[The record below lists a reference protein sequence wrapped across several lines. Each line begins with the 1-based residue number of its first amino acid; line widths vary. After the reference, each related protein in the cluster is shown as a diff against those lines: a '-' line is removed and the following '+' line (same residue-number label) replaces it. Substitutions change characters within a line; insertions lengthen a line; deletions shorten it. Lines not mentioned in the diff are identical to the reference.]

1 MTTTDAVV
9 HDVDAR
15 RWRVLGYALLALL
28 AYVPVLLTKPGR
40 VVADTKSYLYLDPG
54 RLLDRAVSMWDPN
67 IGMGTVTHQNIG
79 YLFPMGPYYWLMHEL
94 GVPAWVSQRL
104 WFGSLLFGAGVG
116 VLFLLRTLRV
126 RGPGAAVAAV
136 LFMLSPYTL
145 DFAARISVILLPW
158 AGLPW
163 MLALTIRAL
172 RSRDSRGAWKYAAIF
187 ALVVQV
193 VGGVNATAL
202 VFAGLAPLLWIVY
215 AVVTREVGWRRA
227 LGVTA
232 RIGVL
237 TLFTSLW
244 WIAGLWAQGKYGLN
258 ILKFTETLQVV
269 SVSSTP
275 LETLRGLGYW
285 FFYGIDRIGHWT
297 DASVPYMR
305 DLGLLAVSFALPVLA
320 LFGAACV
327 RWKHRAYFVALTV
340 VGVVVAV
347 GANPYD
353 DPSALGSTFKSF
365 AETSS
370 FGLALRST
378 SRAVPLVAL
387 GLAVLLGV
395 AVNALAS
402 AWAEQGRKMWGVPVR
417 TVVVA
422 GVVIMLAIVNLPA
435 IFTGDFYTQDLTR
448 DEALPRYW
456 TEAIAA
462 LDAQPHDTRVLEI
475 PGADFAAYRWGQ
487 TVDPI
492 TPGLMDRPYVARE
505 LVPWGS
511 AASADLLNALDQR
524 IQEGTLDPAALA
536 PIARLMASGSIL
548 YRADL
553 QTDRYNLVRS
563 VPLWELLTNPE
574 PAGLGT
580 PERFGASLGPPL
592 RDRIDDEL
600 QLALPADAS
609 DPPPVSIFPVRDAR
623 AVVRTANAS
632 APLLVAGD
640 GEAMIDLAGIGALA
654 GDGVVL
660 YSASLDPS
668 QLSSEVAEPNSVLI
682 VTDSNRKRARRW
694 TSTRDVYGETERIDQ
709 TALVRDETDNRL
721 ELFPGAGTDAF
732 TVTQTPGVQVSTTHY
747 GDPGFSQPE
756 VRGARA
762 FDGDVDTAWEVGAHT
777 KVIGERLRLDVDQPI
792 TTDNV
797 NLVQPQVGPTAR
809 YLTAIDLRFDGGAP
823 IRVTLDQSSRTPA
836 GQTVTFPQR
845 TFSRLDVTLV
855 DTNVG
860 DSAAQPTFN
869 SVGFAEIR
877 LRDDAPGSEDVRAE
891 EIVRMPVDLVDAA
904 GAQVSDRPLVYQMAR
919 ERNVVVPPRYSE
931 DEVALVRRFRVPDPR
946 SFGLAGSGRLNPAA
960 PDDLLDTLLGI
971 RTAGNGGIT
980 VTSSEHLPADIAAR
994 GSSAFDG
1001 DPATAWSTAIG
1012 SPEGQWLRVVTPQV
1026 VTFDHLDL
1034 QVVAD
1039 GRHSVPTQ
1047 LQIAAGGVTRTVDL
1061 PAITDGKVGDAPVVV
1076 PVTFP
1081 SLTGTDV
1088 TITVSDVRPVETLS
1102 YPDRQ
1107 RQVMPVALAE
1117 VGMPGVQRAPMP
1129 ATLDTGCIAG
1139 LLSIDQQGLGGRLSG
1154 STADAVGGRPLDF
1167 RPCAFEAGTD
1177 GGPDVPPITLEHG
1190 DHVLRTTPG
1199 TQSGIDVDS
1208 LVLAS
1213 AAGGAPLLLGPRGM
1227 LPSSL
1232 VASPAKPTAR
1242 PQVKVVSKGSTKL
1255 ELQVT
1260 GARRGTPFW
1269 LVLGESNNA
1278 GWEASVDGSNIGGS
1292 TLVDGYANGWRVQP
1306 PSGTFSMTLTWTPQ
1320 RNVWIAIGVSV
1331 VALLACLW
1339 LALRR
1344 RKAPDDDDD
1353 EIAPVLAN
1361 PLVAVGER
1369 PRVLTVVG
1377 GALAVGIVGALV
1389 SRWWVGLVAAALV
1402 ALVAVVPRARF
1413 LVSLGAP
1420 VALASAA
1427 LYVIVQQ
1434 YRHDYVADLDWPG
1447 RFTAVNNL
1455 VWLAVILLLADA
1467 VIERLRGPAHS

>member
-1 MTTTDAVV
+1 MTTTDPVV

-28 AYVPVLLTKPGR
+28 AYVPVLLTKPGK

-54 RLLDRAVSMWDPN
+54 RLLERAASMWDPN

-104 WFGSLLFGAGVG
+104 WFGSLLFGAGLG
-116 VLFLLRTLRV
+116 VLFLMRTLRV
-126 RGPGAAVAAV
+126 RGPGAVVAAV

-145 DFAARISVILLPW
+145 DFAARISVILMPW

-172 RSRDSRGAWKYAAIF
+172 RARDGRAAWKYAAIF

-202 VFAGLAPLLWIVY
+202 VFAGIAPVLWILY
-215 AVVTREVGWRRA
+215 AIAIREVDWRRA

-237 TLFTSLW
+237 ALFTSLW
-244 WIAGLWAQGKYGLN
+244 WIAGLWAQGSYGLN

-297 DASVPYMR
+297 DASVPYMS
-305 DLGLLAVSFALPVLA
+305 DLGLLVVSFALPVLA
-320 LFGAACV
+320 LLGAACV
-327 RWKHRAYFVALTV
+327 RWKQRAYFVVLTV

-353 DPSALGSTFKSF
+353 DPSAVGGAFKSF
-365 AETSS
+365 AESSS

-395 AVNALAS
+395 AVNALAR
-402 AWAEQGRKMWGVPVR
+402 AWAGQRRKIQGVPVR
-417 TVVVA
+417 TLVVA
-422 GVVIMLAIVNLPA
+422 GVVIVLAIVNLPA

-448 DEALPRYW
+448 DETLPKYW
-456 TEAIAA
+456 TDAIAA
-462 LDAQPHDTRVLEI
+462 LDAQSHDTRVLEI
-475 PGADFAAYRWGQ
+475 PGSDFAAYRWGQ

-536 PIARLMASGSIL
+536 PVARLMASGAIV

-563 VPLWELLTNPE
+563 TPLWELLTNPE

-580 PERFGASLGPPL
+580 PERFGTSLGPPL
-592 RDRIDDEL
+592 RDQIDDEL
-600 QLALPADAS
+600 QLAQPPDAA
-609 DPPPVSIFPVRDAR
+609 DPPPVSIFPVDDAR
-623 AVVRTANAS
+623 SIVRSANAS
-632 APLLVAGD
+632 SPLIVSGD
-640 GEAMIDLAGIGALA
+640 GEAMIDVASIGGLS

-660 YSASLDPS
+660 YSASLDPTKL
-668 QLSSEVAEPNSVLI
+668 QSEVAEPGSVLV

-694 TSTRDVYGETERIDQ
+694 TSTRDVYGETERVDQ
-709 TALVRDETDNRL
+709 SALVRDETDNRL
-721 ELFPGAGTDAF
+721 VLFPDAGTDAF
-732 TVTQTPGVQVSTTHY
+732 TVMQTPGVQVSTSHY
-747 GDPGFSQPE
+747 GDPGFYQPE

-777 KVIGERLRLDVDQPI
+777 KVIGEQLRLDLDQPI
-792 TTDNV
+792 TTDQV

-809 YLTAIDLRFDGGAP
+809 FLTAVDLSFDGGAP
-823 IRVTLDQSSRTPA
+823 IRVTLDASSRTPD
-836 GQTVTFPQR
+836 GQTVTFPR
-845 TFSRLDVTLV
+845 STFSRLDITLA

-877 LRDDAPGSEDVRAE
+877 LRDEAPGSKDVRAD
-891 EIVRMPVDLVDAA
+891 EIVRMPTDLVDTAGTKAA
-904 GAQVSDRPLVYQMAR
+904 DRPLVYQMTR

-931 DEVALVRRFRVPDPR
+931 DEVALVRRFRLPDPR
-946 SFGLAGSGRLNPAA
+946 SFGLAGTGRLNPAA
-960 PDDLLDTLLGI
+960 SDDQLDTLLGI
-971 RTAGNGGIT
+971 PSAGNGGIT

-1012 SPEGQWLRVVTPQV
+1012 SPQGQWVRVVTPQP

-1039 GRHSVPTQ
+1039 GKHSVPTQ
-1047 LQIAAGGVTRTVDL
+1047 LQIEAGGETRTVDV
-1061 PAITDGKVGDAPVVV
+1061 PAITDGKVGDAAVAV
-1076 PVTFP
+1076 PVSFP
-1081 SLTGTDV
+1081 ALTGTDV
-1088 TITVSDVRPVETLS
+1088 KITVSGVRPVETLS
-1102 YPDRQ
+1102 YPDKQ
-1107 RQVMPVALAE
+1107 PQVMPVALAE
-1117 VGMPGVQRAPMP
+1117 VGMPGVRRAAMP
-1129 ATLDTGCIAG
+1129 VKLDTGCTAG
-1139 LLSIDQQGLGGRLSG
+1139 LLSIDGQGLGGRLTG
-1154 STADAVGGRPLDF
+1154 STADAATGRPLDF
-1167 RPCAFEAGTD
+1167 QYCSFDLGGEA
-1177 GGPDVPPITLEHG
+1177 PPITLEQG

-1199 TQSGIDVDS
+1199 TKTGIDVDA
-1208 LVLAS
+1208 LVLGS
-1213 AAGGAPLLLGPRGM
+1213 DAGGQELALGPRGQ

-1232 VASPAKPTAR
+1232 LVGSSQTGSTPT
-1242 PQVKVVSKGSTKL
+1242 VKVTSKGSTKI

-1260 GARRGTPFW
+1260 GARKGTPFW
-1269 LVLGESNNA
+1269 LVLEESNNA
-1278 GWEASVDGSNIGGS
+1278 GWEATVGGSNVGGS

-1306 PSGTFSMTLTWTPQ
+1306 PSGSFSVTLTWTPQ

-1331 VALLACLW
+1331 VALLVCLW

-1344 RKAPDDDDD
+1344 RRASVDDD
-1353 EIAPVLAN
+1353 EPDEDAEPVFAN
-1361 PLVAVGER
+1361 PLVATGER
-1369 PRVLTVVG
+1369 PRVLVIVG
-1377 GALAVGIVGALV
+1377 GAIAVGIVGALV
-1389 SRWWVGLVAAALV
+1389 SRWWVGLLAAALV
-1402 ALVAVVPRARF
+1402 ALVAVVPRTRF

-1420 VALASAA
+1420 LALAAAA

-1434 YRHDYVADLDWPG
+1434 YRYDYVADLDWPG
-1447 RFTAVNNL
+1447 RFRSVNNL
-1455 VWLAVILLLADA
+1455 AWLAVILLLADV
-1467 VIERLRGPAHS
+1467 VIEHMRRPARE